1 MTKGP
6 NNSSESSKQDF
17 SLPKAKILRGKKN
30 FQRLFE
36 SKASVLRTDYIN
48 LRFVLAKNDGAEGST
63 QMAFIV
69 PKKLGKATKRN
80 RLKRLLKEAYRL
92 NQHVITDPMK
102 DRASHLSF
110 YGAFMAN
117 TIDLNSRQ
125 VEDSVTDLLN
135 KALTHLPS
143 TTGTDS

>member
-1 MTKGP
+1 M
-6 NNSSESSKQDF
+6 
-17 SLPKAKILRGKKN
+17 PKAKILRGKKN

-36 SKASVLRTDYIN
+36 SKATVLRTDCIN
-48 LRFVLAKNDGAEGST
+48 LRFVLAEDDNAEGST

-80 RLKRLLKEAYRL
+80 RLKRLLKEAYRSK
-92 NQHVITDPMK
+92 QHVITDPMK

-117 TIDLNSRQ
+117 TIDPDYRQ
-125 VEDSVTDLLN
+125 VEDSVIQLLTE
-135 KALTHLPS
+135 ACAYLPS